1 MPNDNNFTPANFD
14 PILKKYDGIPYL
26 RFWCQKVLPAVYDQ
40 SLSYYEAL
48 CKLAAFLNKMV
59 EELEKMQDNIDALHK
74 AYKDLQDWVNAEI
87 ARFEAHMEQHFDDL
101 THELWNR
108 FEEYKNNTT
117 TTLQQKFN
125 DYATNTTNNLNK
137 KFNDFVTDAN
147 TRIDEMFRTNSTLQQ
162 WFNDYATNTTN
173 NLNQKFNEFVT
184 NANTRIDQMFNTY
197 TTNTNNEFN
206 TWKTD
211 FTNQYNQ
218 WKDEVNAQ
226 ISNINSDISS
236 LTTRVTALENMV
248 KKYPNFNYKSFT
260 MTGTKYYKKVMVDMV
275 SFPSAGDNA
284 IICYGVCRVFGQDS
298 SVSVSGNWRERF
310 TMSLD
315 AKRQIASLLGATTQN
330 CIKFELM
337 PRTSYVSAA
346 GNANNGAPTN
356 DKLISGLLWIPGPGT
371 GDSVLNAQLFFKNN
385 GSVGFVSDNSMLFS
399 AIATQQVNPPVW
411 ATNSGEWSV

>member
-40 SLSYYEAL
+40 SLSYYEVL

-101 THELWNR
+101 TRELWNR
-108 FEEYKNNTT
+108 FEEYKNNTN
-117 TTLQQKFN
+117 TTLQQWFN
-125 DYATNTTNNLNK
+125 EYATNTTNNLNK
-137 KFNDFVTDAN
+137 KFNDFVT
-147 TRIDEMFRTNSTLQQ
+147 
-162 WFNDYATNTTN
+162 
-173 NLNQKFNEFVT
+173 

-197 TTNTNNEFN
+197 TSSTNNEFN
-206 TWKTD
+206 TWKND

-218 WKDEVNAQ
+218 WKDEVNGQ
-226 ISNINSDISS
+226 INSINSNISS

-260 MTGTKYYKKVMVDMV
+260 MTGTKYYKKVMVDML
-275 SFPSAGDNA
+275 SFPSAGDSA
-284 IICYGVCRVFGQDS
+284 IICYGVCRVFGQDN

-337 PRTSYVSAA
+337 PRTSYVSAS
-346 GNANNGAPTN
+346 GDANNGAPTN

-371 GDSVLNAQLFFKNN
+371 GDAVLNAQLFFKNN
-385 GSVGFVSDNSMLFS
+385 GSVGFVSDNSVLFS
-399 AIATQQVNPPVW
+399 AIATQQVNPPAW
-411 ATNSGEWSV
+411 ATNSGEWTL

>member
-40 SLSYYEAL
+40 SLSYYEVL

-74 AYKDLQDWVNAEI
+74 AYKDLQEWVNAEI

-101 THELWNR
+101 TRELWNR
-108 FEEYKNNTT
+108 FEQYKNNT
-117 TTLQQKFN
+117 
-125 DYATNTTNNLNK
+125 NT
-137 KFNDFVTDAN
+137 
-147 TRIDEMFRTNSTLQQ
+147 TLQQ

-197 TTNTNNEFN
+197 TSSTNNEFN

-218 WKDEVNAQ
+218 WKNEVNGQ
-226 ISNINSDISS
+226 ISNINSNISS

-260 MTGTKYYKKVMVDMV
+260 MTGTKYYKKVMVDML

-284 IICYGVCRVFGQDS
+284 IICYGVCRVFGQDN

-330 CIKFELM
+330 CLKFELM
-337 PRTSYVSAA
+337 PRTSYVSAS
-346 GNANNGAPTN
+346 GDANNGAPTN
-356 DKLISGLLWIPGPGT
+356 DKLISGLLWVPGPGT

-399 AIATQQVNPPVW
+399 AIATQQVNPPAW
-411 ATNSGEWSV
+411 ATNSGEWTL

>member
-1 MPNDNNFTPANFD
+1 MPNDNNFKPANFD

-40 SLSYYEAL
+40 SLSYYEVL

-101 THELWNR
+101 TQELWNR
-108 FEEYKNNTT
+108 FEEYKNNTN
-117 TTLQQKFN
+117 TTLQQWFN

-137 KFNDFVTDAN
+137 KFNDFVT
-147 TRIDEMFRTNSTLQQ
+147 
-162 WFNDYATNTTN
+162 
-173 NLNQKFNEFVT
+173 

-197 TTNTNNEFN
+197 TSSTNNEFN

-218 WKDEVNAQ
+218 WKDEVNGQ
-226 ISNINSDISS
+226 ISSINSNISS
-236 LTTRVTALENMV
+236 LTNRVAALENMV

-284 IICYGVCRVFGQDS
+284 IICYGVCRVFGQDN

-337 PRTSYVSAA
+337 PRTSYVSAS
-346 GNANNGAPTN
+346 GDPNNGAPTN

-371 GDSVLNAQLFFKNN
+371 GDAVLNAQLFFKNN
-385 GSVGFVSDNSMLFS
+385 GSVGFVSDNSVLFS
-399 AIATQQVNPPVW
+399 AIATQQVNPPAW
-411 ATNSGEWSV
+411 ATNSGEWTL

>member
-1 MPNDNNFTPANFD
+1 MPNDNNFKPANFD

-40 SLSYYEAL
+40 SLSYYEVL
-48 CKLAAFLNKMV
+48 CKLAAFLNKML

-101 THELWNR
+101 TRELWNR
-108 FEEYKNNTT
+108 FEEYKNNTN
-117 TTLQQKFN
+117 TTLQQWFN

-137 KFNDFVTDAN
+137 KFNDFVT
-147 TRIDEMFRTNSTLQQ
+147 
-162 WFNDYATNTTN
+162 
-173 NLNQKFNEFVT
+173 

-197 TTNTNNEFN
+197 TSSTNNEFN

-218 WKDEVNAQ
+218 WKDEVNGQ
-226 ISNINSDISS
+226 ISNINSNISS
-236 LTTRVTALENMV
+236 LTTRVATLENMI
-248 KKYPNFNYKSFT
+248 KKYPEFNYKSFT
-260 MTGTKYYKKVMVDMV
+260 MTGTKYYKKVILDML
-275 SFPSAGDNA
+275 SFPSAGDSA
-284 IICYGVCRVFGQDS
+284 IICYGVCRVFGQVS

-315 AKRQIASLLGATTQN
+315 AKRQISSLLGATTQN
-330 CIKFELM
+330 CLKFELM
-337 PRTSYVSAA
+337 PRTSYVSDA
-346 GNANNGAPTN
+346 GDANNGAPTN

-371 GDSVLNAQLFFKNN
+371 GDAVLNAQLFFKNN
-385 GSVGFVSDNSMLFS
+385 GSVGFVSDNSVLFS
-399 AIATQQVNPPVW
+399 AIATQQVNPPAW
-411 ATNSGEWSV
+411 ATNSGEWTL

>member
-1 MPNDNNFTPANFD
+1 MPNDNNFKPANFD

-40 SLSYYEAL
+40 SLSYYEVL

-101 THELWNR
+101 TQELWNR
-108 FEEYKNNTT
+108 FEEYKNNTN
-117 TTLQQKFN
+117 TTLQQWFN

-137 KFNDFVTDAN
+137 KFNDFVN
-147 TRIDEMFRTNSTLQQ
+147 
-162 WFNDYATNTTN
+162 
-173 NLNQKFNEFVT
+173 
-184 NANTRIDQMFNTY
+184 NANTRIEQMFNTY
-197 TTNTNNEFN
+197 TSSTNNEFN

-218 WKDEVNAQ
+218 WKDEVNGQ
-226 ISNINSDISS
+226 ISSINSNISS
-236 LTTRVTALENMV
+236 LTNRVSALENMV

-284 IICYGVCRVFGQDS
+284 IICYGVCRVFGQDN

-346 GNANNGAPTN
+346 GDANNGAPTN

-385 GSVGFVSDNSMLFS
+385 GSVGFVSDNSVLFS
-399 AIATQQVNPPVW
+399 AIATQQVNPPAW
-411 ATNSGEWSV
+411 ATNSGEWRL

>member
-1 MPNDNNFTPANFD
+1 MPNDNNFKPANFD
-14 PILKKYDGIPYL
+14 PILQKYDGIPYL

-40 SLSYYEAL
+40 SLSYYEVL

-101 THELWNR
+101 TRELWNR
-108 FEEYKNNTT
+108 FEEYKNNTN
-117 TTLQQKFN
+117 TTLQQWFN

-137 KFNDFVTDAN
+137 KFNDFVT
-147 TRIDEMFRTNSTLQQ
+147 
-162 WFNDYATNTTN
+162 
-173 NLNQKFNEFVT
+173 

-197 TTNTNNEFN
+197 TSSTNNEFN

-218 WKDEVNAQ
+218 WKNEVDGQ
-226 ISNINSDISS
+226 IRNINSNISS
-236 LTTRVTALENMV
+236 LTTRVATLENMI
-248 KKYPNFNYKSFT
+248 KKYPEFNYKSFT
-260 MTGTKYYKKVMVDMV
+260 MTGTKYYKKVILDML
-275 SFPSAGDNA
+275 SFPSAGDSA
-284 IICYGVCRVFGQDS
+284 IICYGVCRVFGQDN

-315 AKRQIASLLGATTQN
+315 AKRQIASLLGATNQN
-330 CIKFELM
+330 CLKFELM
-337 PRTSYVSAA
+337 PRTSYVSAS
-346 GNANNGAPTN
+346 GDANNGAPTN

-371 GDSVLNAQLFFKNN
+371 GDGVLNSQLFFKNN

-399 AIATQQVNPPVW
+399 AIATQQVNPPAW
-411 ATNSGEWSV
+411 ATNSGEWTL

>member
-1 MPNDNNFTPANFD
+1 MPNDNNFKPANFD

-40 SLSYYEAL
+40 SLSYYEVL

-101 THELWNR
+101 TQELWNR
-108 FEEYKNNTT
+108 FEEYKNNTN
-117 TTLQQKFN
+117 TTLQQWFN
-125 DYATNTTNNLNK
+125 DYATTTTNNLNK
-137 KFNDFVTDAN
+137 KFND
-147 TRIDEMFRTNSTLQQ
+147 
-162 WFNDYATNTTN
+162 
-173 NLNQKFNEFVT
+173 FVT

-197 TTNTNNEFN
+197 TSSTNNEFN

-218 WKDEVNAQ
+218 WKDEVNGQ
-226 ISNINSDISS
+226 ISNINSNISS
-236 LTTRVTALENMV
+236 LTNRVATLENMV

-284 IICYGVCRVFGQDS
+284 IICYGVCRVFGQDN

-346 GNANNGAPTN
+346 GDANNGAPTN

-385 GSVGFVSDNSMLFS
+385 GSVGFVSDNSVLFS
-399 AIATQQVNPPVW
+399 AIATQQVNPPAW
-411 ATNSGEWSV
+411 ATNSGEWTL

>member
-40 SLSYYEAL
+40 SLSYYEVL

-59 EELEKMQDNIDALHK
+59 EELEKMQDNINALHK

-101 THELWNR
+101 TRELWNR
-108 FEEYKNNTT
+108 FEEYKNNT
-117 TTLQQKFN
+117 
-125 DYATNTTNNLNK
+125 NT
-137 KFNDFVTDAN
+137 
-147 TRIDEMFRTNSTLQQ
+147 TLQQ

-173 NLNQKFNEFVT
+173 NLNRKFNEFVN

-197 TTNTNNEFN
+197 TSSTNNEFN

-218 WKDEVNAQ
+218 WKNEVDGQ
-226 ISNINSDISS
+226 IRNINSNISS
-236 LTTRVTALENMV
+236 LTTRVAALENMI
-248 KKYPNFNYKSFT
+248 KKYPEFNYKSFT
-260 MTGTKYYKKVMVDMV
+260 MTGTKYYKKVILDML
-275 SFPSAGDNA
+275 SFPSAGDSA

-315 AKRQIASLLGATTQN
+315 AKRQIASLLGASSQN
-330 CIKFELM
+330 CLKFELM
-337 PRTSYVSAA
+337 PRTSYVSAS
-346 GNANNGAPTN
+346 GDANNGAPTN

-371 GDSVLNAQLFFKNN
+371 GDGVLNSQLFFKNN

-399 AIATQQVNPPVW
+399 AIATQQVNPPAW
-411 ATNSGEWSV
+411 ATNSGEWTV

>member
-1 MPNDNNFTPANFD
+1 MPNDNNFKPANFD
-14 PILKKYDGIPYL
+14 PILQKYDGIPYL

-40 SLSYYEAL
+40 SLSYYEVL

-101 THELWNR
+101 TQELWNR
-108 FEEYKNNTT
+108 FEEYKNNTN
-117 TTLQQKFN
+117 TTLQQWFN

-137 KFNDFVTDAN
+137 KFNDFVT
-147 TRIDEMFRTNSTLQQ
+147 
-162 WFNDYATNTTN
+162 
-173 NLNQKFNEFVT
+173 

-197 TTNTNNEFN
+197 TSSTNNEFN

-218 WKDEVNAQ
+218 WKNEVDGQ
-226 ISNINSDISS
+226 IRNINSNISS
-236 LTTRVTALENMV
+236 LTTRVATLENMI
-248 KKYPNFNYKSFT
+248 KKYPEFNYKSFT
-260 MTGTKYYKKVMVDMV
+260 MTGTKYYKKVILDML
-275 SFPSAGDNA
+275 SFPSAGDSA

-315 AKRQIASLLGATTQN
+315 AKRQIASLLGASGQN
-330 CIKFELM
+330 CLKFELM
-337 PRTSYVSAA
+337 PRTSYVSAS
-346 GNANNGAPTN
+346 GDANNGAPTN

-371 GDSVLNAQLFFKNN
+371 GDGVLNSQLFFKNN

-399 AIATQQVNPPVW
+399 AIATQQVNPPAW
-411 ATNSGEWSV
+411 ATNSGEWTL

>member
-1 MPNDNNFTPANFD
+1 MPNDNNFKPANFD

-40 SLSYYEAL
+40 SLSYYEVL
-48 CKLAAFLNKMV
+48 CKLAAFLNKML

-87 ARFEAHMEQHFDDL
+87 ARFEAHMEQHFEDL
-101 THELWNR
+101 TQELWNR
-108 FEEYKNNTT
+108 FEEYKNNTN
-117 TTLQQKFN
+117 TTLQQWFN

-137 KFNDFVTDAN
+137 KFNDFVT
-147 TRIDEMFRTNSTLQQ
+147 
-162 WFNDYATNTTN
+162 
-173 NLNQKFNEFVT
+173 

-197 TTNTNNEFN
+197 TSSTSNEFN
-206 TWKTD
+206 TWKND

-218 WKDEVNAQ
+218 WKDEVNGQ
-226 ISNINSDISS
+226 ISNINSNISS
-236 LTTRVTALENMV
+236 LTTRVAALENMI
-248 KKYPNFNYKSFT
+248 KKYPEFNYKSFT
-260 MTGTKYYKKVMVDMV
+260 MTGTKYYKKVILDML
-275 SFPSAGDNA
+275 SFPSAGDSA

-330 CIKFELM
+330 CLKFELM
-337 PRTSYVSAA
+337 PRTSYVSDA
-346 GNANNGAPTN
+346 GDANNGAPIN

-371 GDSVLNAQLFFKNN
+371 GDAVLNAQLFFKNN
-385 GSVGFVSDNSMLFS
+385 GSVGFVSDNSVLFS
-399 AIATQQVNPPVW
+399 AIATQQVNPPAW
-411 ATNSGEWSV
+411 ATNSGEWTL

>member
-1 MPNDNNFTPANFD
+1 MPNDNNFKPANFD

-40 SLSYYEAL
+40 SLSYYEVL

-101 THELWNR
+101 TQELWNR
-108 FEEYKNNTT
+108 FEEYKNNTN
-117 TTLQQKFN
+117 TTLQQWFN
-125 DYATNTTNNLNK
+125 NYATDTTNNLNK
-137 KFNDFVTDAN
+137 KFND
-147 TRIDEMFRTNSTLQQ
+147 
-162 WFNDYATNTTN
+162 
-173 NLNQKFNEFVT
+173 FVT

-197 TTNTNNEFN
+197 TSSTNNEFN

-218 WKDEVNAQ
+218 WKDEVNGQ
-226 ISNINSDISS
+226 ISSINSNISS
-236 LTTRVTALENMV
+236 LTNRVSALENMV

-260 MTGTKYYKKVMVDMV
+260 MTGTKYYKKVMVDML

-284 IICYGVCRVFGQDS
+284 IICYGVCRVFGQNN

-337 PRTSYVSAA
+337 PRTSYVSDA
-346 GNANNGAPTN
+346 GDANNGAPTN

-385 GSVGFVSDNSMLFS
+385 GSVGFVSDNSVLFS
-399 AIATQQVNPPVW
+399 AIATQQVNPPAW
-411 ATNSGEWSV
+411 ATNSGEWGL

>member
-1 MPNDNNFTPANFD
+1 MPNDNNFKPANFD

-40 SLSYYEAL
+40 SLSYYEVL

-101 THELWNR
+101 TQELWNR
-108 FEEYKNNTT
+108 FEEYKNNTN
-117 TTLQQKFN
+117 TTLQQWFHE
-125 DYATNTTNNLNK
+125 YETTTTNNLNK
-137 KFNDFVTDAN
+137 KFNDFVN
-147 TRIDEMFRTNSTLQQ
+147 
-162 WFNDYATNTTN
+162 
-173 NLNQKFNEFVT
+173 

-197 TTNTNNEFN
+197 TSSTNNEFN
-206 TWKTD
+206 TWKND

-218 WKDEVNAQ
+218 WKDEVNGQ
-226 ISNINSDISS
+226 ISSINSNISS
-236 LTTRVTALENMV
+236 LTNRVAALENMV

-284 IICYGVCRVFGQDS
+284 IICYGVCRVFGQDN

-346 GNANNGAPTN
+346 GDANNGAPTN

-385 GSVGFVSDNSMLFS
+385 GSVGFVSDNSVLFS
-399 AIATQQVNPPVW
+399 AIATQQVNPPAW
-411 ATNSGEWSV
+411 ATNSGEWTL

>member
-40 SLSYYEAL
+40 SLSYYEVL

-101 THELWNR
+101 TRELWNR
-108 FEEYKNNTT
+108 FEEYKNNT
-117 TTLQQKFN
+117 
-125 DYATNTTNNLNK
+125 NT
-137 KFNDFVTDAN
+137 
-147 TRIDEMFRTNSTLQQ
+147 TLQQ

-173 NLNQKFNEFVT
+173 TLNRKFNEFVN

-197 TTNTNNEFN
+197 TSSTNNEFN

-218 WKDEVNAQ
+218 WKDEVNGQ
-226 ISNINSDISS
+226 ISNINSNISS

-260 MTGTKYYKKVMVDMV
+260 MTGTKYYKKVMVDML

-330 CIKFELM
+330 CLKFELM
-337 PRTSYVSAA
+337 PRTSYVSAS
-346 GNANNGAPTN
+346 GDANNGAPTN
-356 DKLISGLLWIPGPGT
+356 DKLISGLLWVPGPGT

-399 AIATQQVNPPVW
+399 AIATQQVNPPAW
-411 ATNSGEWSV
+411 ATNSSEWTL

>member
-1 MPNDNNFTPANFD
+1 MPNDNNFKPANFD

-26 RFWCQKVLPAVYDQ
+26 RFWCQKVLPAVYDR
-40 SLSYYEAL
+40 SLSYYEVL

-101 THELWNR
+101 TQELWNR
-108 FEEYKNNTT
+108 FEEYKNNTN
-117 TTLQQKFN
+117 TTLQQWFN

-137 KFNDFVTDAN
+137 KFNDFVT
-147 TRIDEMFRTNSTLQQ
+147 
-162 WFNDYATNTTN
+162 
-173 NLNQKFNEFVT
+173 
-184 NANTRIDQMFNTY
+184 NANTRIEQMFNTY
-197 TTNTNNEFN
+197 TSSTNNEFN
-206 TWKTD
+206 TWKND

-218 WKDEVNAQ
+218 WKDEVNGQ
-226 ISNINSDISS
+226 ISNINSNISS

-284 IICYGVCRVFGQDS
+284 IICYGVCRVFGQDN

-346 GNANNGAPTN
+346 GDANNGAPTN

-385 GSVGFVSDNSMLFS
+385 GSVGFVSDNSVLFS
-399 AIATQQVNPPVW
+399 AIATQQVNPPAW
-411 ATNSGEWSV
+411 ATNSGEWTL

>member
-48 CKLAAFLNKMV
+48 CKLAAFLNKML

-87 ARFEAHMEQHFDDL
+87 ARFEAHMEQHFDNL

-108 FEEYKNNTT
+108 FEEYKNNTNT
-117 TTLQQKFN
+117 NLQQWFN

-137 KFNDFVTDAN
+137 KFNDFVT
-147 TRIDEMFRTNSTLQQ
+147 
-162 WFNDYATNTTN
+162 
-173 NLNQKFNEFVT
+173 

-197 TTNTNNEFN
+197 TTSTNNAFN

-211 FTNQYNQ
+211 FTTQYNQ
-218 WKDEVNAQ
+218 WKDEVNGQ
-226 ISNINSDISS
+226 ISDINSNISS

-346 GNANNGAPTN
+346 GAANNGAPTN

-399 AIATQQVNPPVW
+399 AIATQQVNPPAW
-411 ATNSGEWSV
+411 ATNSGEWTL

>member
-1 MPNDNNFTPANFD
+1 MPNDNNFKPANFD

-40 SLSYYEAL
+40 SLSYYEVL

-108 FEEYKNNTT
+108 FEEYKNNTN
-117 TTLQQKFN
+117 TTLQQWFN
-125 DYATNTTNNLNK
+125 NYATTTTNNLNK
-137 KFNDFVTDAN
+137 KFND
-147 TRIDEMFRTNSTLQQ
+147 
-162 WFNDYATNTTN
+162 
-173 NLNQKFNEFVT
+173 FVT

-197 TTNTNNEFN
+197 TSSTNNEFN

-218 WKDEVNAQ
+218 WKDEVNGQ
-226 ISNINSDISS
+226 ISNINSNISS
-236 LTTRVTALENMV
+236 LTNRVSALENMV

-284 IICYGVCRVFGQDS
+284 IICYGVCRVFGQDN

-346 GNANNGAPTN
+346 GDANNGAPTN

-385 GSVGFVSDNSMLFS
+385 GSVGFVSDNSVLFS
-399 AIATQQVNPPVW
+399 AIATQQVNPPAW
-411 ATNSGEWSV
+411 ATNSGEWTL

>member
-40 SLSYYEAL
+40 SLSYYEVL
-48 CKLAAFLNKMV
+48 CKLAAFLNKML

-74 AYKDLQDWVNAEI
+74 AYKDLQDWVNTEI

-101 THELWNR
+101 TRELWNR
-108 FEEYKNNTT
+108 FEEYKNNTN
-117 TTLQQKFN
+117 TTLQQWFHE
-125 DYATNTTNNLNK
+125 YETTTTNNLN
-137 KFNDFVTDAN
+137 
-147 TRIDEMFRTNSTLQQ
+147 R
-162 WFNDYATNTTN
+162 
-173 NLNQKFNEFVT
+173 KFNEFVT

-197 TTNTNNEFN
+197 TTNTNSEFN

-218 WKDEVNAQ
+218 WKDEVNGQ
-226 ISNINSDISS
+226 ITNINSNISS
-236 LTTRVTALENMV
+236 LTKRVTALENMV

-260 MTGTKYYKKVMVDMV
+260 MTGTKYYKKVMVDML

-330 CIKFELM
+330 CLKFELM
-337 PRTSYVSAA
+337 PRTSYVSAS
-346 GNANNGAPTN
+346 GDANNGAPTN
-356 DKLISGLLWIPGPGT
+356 DKLISGLLWVPGPGT

-399 AIATQQVNPPVW
+399 AIATQQVNPPAW
-411 ATNSGEWSV
+411 ATNSGEWTL

>member
-40 SLSYYEAL
+40 SLSYYEVL

-101 THELWNR
+101 TRELWNR
-108 FEEYKNNTT
+108 FEEYKNNTN
-117 TTLQQKFN
+117 TTLQQWFN

-137 KFNDFVTDAN
+137 KFNDFVT
-147 TRIDEMFRTNSTLQQ
+147 
-162 WFNDYATNTTN
+162 
-173 NLNQKFNEFVT
+173 
-184 NANTRIDQMFNTY
+184 NANTRIEQMFNTY
-197 TTNTNNEFN
+197 TSSTNNEFN

-218 WKDEVNAQ
+218 WKNEVNGQ
-226 ISNINSDISS
+226 ISNINSNISA
-236 LTTRVTALENMV
+236 LTNRVTALENMV

-260 MTGTKYYKKVMVDMV
+260 MTGTKYYKKVMVDML
-275 SFPSAGDNA
+275 SFPSAGDSA

-315 AKRQIASLLGATTQN
+315 AKRQISSLLGATTQN
-330 CIKFELM
+330 CLKFELM
-337 PRTSYVSAA
+337 PRTSYVSAS
-346 GNANNGAPTN
+346 GDANNGAPTN
-356 DKLISGLLWIPGPGT
+356 DKLISGLLWVPGPGT

-399 AIATQQVNPPVW
+399 AIATQQVNPPAW
-411 ATNSGEWSV
+411 ATNSGEWTL

>member
-1 MPNDNNFTPANFD
+1 MPNDNNFKPANFD
-14 PILKKYDGIPYL
+14 PILQKYDGIPYL

-40 SLSYYEAL
+40 SLSYYEVL

-101 THELWNR
+101 TQELWNR
-108 FEEYKNNTT
+108 FEEYKNNTN
-117 TTLQQKFN
+117 TTLQQWFN
-125 DYATNTTNNLNK
+125 NYATNTTNNLNK
-137 KFNDFVTDAN
+137 KFNDFVT
-147 TRIDEMFRTNSTLQQ
+147 
-162 WFNDYATNTTN
+162 
-173 NLNQKFNEFVT
+173 

-197 TTNTNNEFN
+197 TSSTNNEFN

-218 WKDEVNAQ
+218 WKNEVNEQ
-226 ISNINSDISS
+226 ISNINSNISS
-236 LTTRVTALENMV
+236 LTNRVTALENMV

-284 IICYGVCRVFGQDS
+284 IICYGVCRVFGQDN

-346 GNANNGAPTN
+346 GDANNGAPTN

-385 GSVGFVSDNSMLFS
+385 GSVGFVSDNSVLFS
-399 AIATQQVNPPVW
+399 AIATQQVNPPTW
-411 ATNSGEWSV
+411 ATNSGEWTL

>member
-1 MPNDNNFTPANFD
+1 MPNDNNFKPANFD
-14 PILKKYDGIPYL
+14 PILQKYDGIPYL

-40 SLSYYEAL
+40 SLSYYEVL

-101 THELWNR
+101 TRELWNR
-108 FEEYKNNTT
+108 FEEYKNNTN
-117 TTLQQKFN
+117 TTLQQWFN

-137 KFNDFVTDAN
+137 KFNDFVT
-147 TRIDEMFRTNSTLQQ
+147 
-162 WFNDYATNTTN
+162 
-173 NLNQKFNEFVT
+173 

-197 TTNTNNEFN
+197 TSSTNNEFN

-218 WKDEVNAQ
+218 WKDEVNGQ
-226 ISNINSDISS
+226 LSTINSNISS
-236 LTTRVTALENMV
+236 LTNRVTALENMV

-337 PRTSYVSAA
+337 PRTSYVSTA
-346 GNANNGAPTN
+346 GDANNGAPTN

-385 GSVGFVSDNSMLFS
+385 GSVGFVSDNSVLFS
-399 AIATQQVNPPVW
+399 AIATQQVNPPAW
-411 ATNSGEWSV
+411 STNSGEWTL

>member
-40 SLSYYEAL
+40 SLSYYEVL
-48 CKLAAFLNKMV
+48 CKLAAFLNKML

-101 THELWNR
+101 TQELWNR
-108 FEEYKNNTT
+108 FEEYKNNTN
-117 TTLQQKFN
+117 TTLQQWFN

-137 KFNDFVTDAN
+137 KFNDFVT
-147 TRIDEMFRTNSTLQQ
+147 
-162 WFNDYATNTTN
+162 
-173 NLNQKFNEFVT
+173 

-197 TTNTNNEFN
+197 TSSTNNEFN

-218 WKDEVNAQ
+218 WKNEVDGQ
-226 ISNINSDISS
+226 IRNINSNISS
-236 LTTRVTALENMV
+236 LTTRVATLENMI
-248 KKYPNFNYKSFT
+248 KKYPEFNYKSFT
-260 MTGTKYYKKVMVDMV
+260 MTGTKYYKKVILDML
-275 SFPSAGDNA
+275 SFPSAGDSA

-330 CIKFELM
+330 CLKFELM

-346 GNANNGAPTN
+346 GDANNGAPTN

-371 GDSVLNAQLFFKNN
+371 GDSVRNAQLFFKNN
-385 GSVGFVSDNSMLFS
+385 GSVGFVSDNSVLFS
-399 AIATQQVNPPVW
+399 AIATQQVNPPAW
-411 ATNSGEWSV
+411 ATNSGEWTL

>member
-1 MPNDNNFTPANFD
+1 MPNDNNFKPANFD

-40 SLSYYEAL
+40 SLSYYEVL

-87 ARFEAHMEQHFDDL
+87 ARFEAHMEQHYDDL
-101 THELWNR
+101 TRELWNR
-108 FEEYKNNTT
+108 FEEYKNNTN
-117 TTLQQKFN
+117 TTLQQWFN

-137 KFNDFVTDAN
+137 KFNDFVN
-147 TRIDEMFRTNSTLQQ
+147 
-162 WFNDYATNTTN
+162 
-173 NLNQKFNEFVT
+173 
-184 NANTRIDQMFNTY
+184 NANTRIEQMFNTY
-197 TTNTNNEFN
+197 TSSTNNEFN
-206 TWKTD
+206 TWKND

-218 WKDEVNAQ
+218 WKDEVNGQ
-226 ISNINSDISS
+226 ISSINSNISS
-236 LTTRVTALENMV
+236 LTNRVTALENMV

-284 IICYGVCRVFGQDS
+284 IICYGVCRVFGQDN

-346 GNANNGAPTN
+346 GDANNGAPTN

-371 GDSVLNAQLFFKNN
+371 GNSVLNAQLFFKNN
-385 GSVGFVSDNSMLFS
+385 GSVGFVSDNSVLFS
-399 AIATQQVNPPVW
+399 AIATQQVNPPAW
-411 ATNSGEWSV
+411 ATNSGEWTL

>member
-1 MPNDNNFTPANFD
+1 MPNDNNFKPANFD

-40 SLSYYEAL
+40 SLSYYEVL

-101 THELWNR
+101 TQELWNR
-108 FEEYKNNTT
+108 FEEYKNNT
-117 TTLQQKFN
+117 
-125 DYATNTTNNLNK
+125 NT
-137 KFNDFVTDAN
+137 
-147 TRIDEMFRTNSTLQQ
+147 TLQQ

-173 NLNQKFNEFVT
+173 NLNQKFNEFVN

-197 TTNTNNEFN
+197 TSSTNNEFN

-218 WKDEVNAQ
+218 WKDEVNGQ
-226 ISNINSDISS
+226 ISNINSNISS
-236 LTTRVTALENMV
+236 LTNRVSALENMV

-284 IICYGVCRVFGQDS
+284 IICYGVCRVFGQDN

-346 GNANNGAPTN
+346 GDANNGAPTN

-371 GDSVLNAQLFFKNN
+371 GDAVLNAQLFFKNN
-385 GSVGFVSDNSMLFS
+385 GSVGFVSDNSVLFS
-399 AIATQQVNPPVW
+399 AIATQQVNPPAW
-411 ATNSGEWSV
+411 ATNSGEWTL

>member
-1 MPNDNNFTPANFD
+1 MPNDNNFKPANFD

-40 SLSYYEAL
+40 SLSYYEVL

-101 THELWNR
+101 TQELWNR
-108 FEEYKNNTT
+108 FEEYKNNTN
-117 TTLQQKFN
+117 TTLQQWFN

-137 KFNDFVTDAN
+137 KFNDFVT
-147 TRIDEMFRTNSTLQQ
+147 
-162 WFNDYATNTTN
+162 
-173 NLNQKFNEFVT
+173 

-197 TTNTNNEFN
+197 TSSTNNEFN

-218 WKDEVNAQ
+218 WKNEVDEQ
-226 ISNINSDISS
+226 IRNINSNISS
-236 LTTRVTALENMV
+236 LTTRVATLENMI
-248 KKYPNFNYKSFT
+248 KKYPEFNYKSFT
-260 MTGTKYYKKVMVDMV
+260 MTGTKYYKKVILDML
-275 SFPSAGDNA
+275 SFPSAGDSA

-315 AKRQIASLLGATTQN
+315 AKRQIASLLGASSQN
-330 CIKFELM
+330 CLKFELM
-337 PRTSYVSAA
+337 PRTSYVSAS
-346 GNANNGAPTN
+346 GDANNGAPTN

-371 GDSVLNAQLFFKNN
+371 GDGVLNSQLFFKNN

-399 AIATQQVNPPVW
+399 AIATQQVNPPAW
-411 ATNSGEWSV
+411 ATNSGEWTL